1 MTHHIESQAN
11 KSSDPTQLGK
21 LGWDDYF
28 DRQLS
33 AMKVTQSRIARIISI
48 HRGQFL
54 VTDSQDEWTC
64 SSAGKIRHSKTRDYP
79 VTGDW
84 VLVDDTV
91 VTNVIPRKNIL
102 SRGEAGSR
110 GNRARVTKRE
120 QPIAANLDTVF
131 IVCGLDRDFNTR
143 RLERYLTLVHNYD
156 IPPVVVLTKADLH
169 EVPESFQMEVE
180 SIAFGVPV
188 VLTSMLDGRG
198 KKELES
204 HLGHGQTVAMI
215 GSSGA
220 GKSTL
225 ANMLYG
231 SDIQATGKVSD
242 SVGKGRHTTTVREL
256 IRMPQ
261 GGLLM
266 DNPGIR
272 EIAFHEDGNGME
284 NSFADI
290 TELAAMCRF
299 ANCTHQQEPGCA
311 VLHAVETGKLPIER
325 LESFRKMQS
334 EMDYLST
341 RRTKS
346 ADRIEKERWKGVAQ
360 EIKRL
365 KKKTR

>member
-1 MTHHIESQAN
+1 MTDHNELQKNISNEPARLRQ
-11 KSSDPTQLGK
+11 
-21 LGWDDYF
+21 LGWDDHF
-28 DRQLS
+28 DHQMLS
-33 AMKVTQSRIARIISI
+33 IDVADGRIVRVISMQ
-48 HRGQFL
+48 RGQFL
-54 VTDSQDEWTC
+54 VTDGLKEWFC
-64 SSAGKIRHSKTRDYP
+64 SVAGRLMHSKSRDYP

-84 VLVDDTV
+84 VIVDGTI
-91 VTNVIPRKNIL
+91 VTDVIPRKNIL

-110 GNRARVTKRE
+110 GSTAKPTRRE

-131 IVCGLDRDFNTR
+131 IVCGLDRDFNIR
-143 RLERYLTLVHNYD
+143 RLERYLTLVHNYAL
-156 IPPVVVLTKADLH
+156 PPVIVLTKADLH
-169 EVPESFQMEVE
+169 DAPESFLSDVE

-188 VLTSMLDGRG
+188 ILTSMQDGRG
-198 KKELES
+198 RTELES

-225 ANMLYG
+225 ANMLFG

-261 GGLLM
+261 GGILM

-284 NSFADI
+284 NTFADI
-290 TELAAMCRF
+290 TELAEMCRF
-299 ANCTHQQEPGCA
+299 ANCTHQKEPGCA
-311 VLHAVETGKLPIER
+311 VLHAVKTSKLPHER
-325 LESFRKMQS
+325 LESFHKMQR
-334 EMDYLST
+334 EMDYLAT

-346 ADRIEKERWKGVAQ
+346 ADRVEKERWKDVALR
-360 EIKRL
+360 IKDL
-365 KKKTR
+365 KKRKR